1 MKTLHLCLIAISLL
15 TAYSAVQAEGFYKWK
30 DARGVIQYGD
40 QPPPSVKAEK
50 MAMPAITVIENY
62 SEQWKPM
69 QFDKADDL
77 PLDDEPVSQQQSS
90 GAYSKLEFIA
100 PKDNQ
105 AIRANDGDVSAI
117 ISLKPVLKAGHA
129 IAFYLDGKEVSK
141 GESRTTN
148 FSNLPR
154 GEHSVSVK
162 ILDQKGKVIKTSSVN
177 FTVQR
182 FSTLLNKKKP

>member
-1 MKTLHLCLIAISLL
+1 
-15 TAYSAVQAEGFYKWK
+15 
-30 DARGVIQYGD
+30 
-40 QPPPSVKAEK
+40 

-77 PLDDEPVSQQQSS
+77 PLDDEPVSQQRSS

-100 PKDNQ
+100 PKANQ